1 LLKLNRVAA
10 VLLVLVLVSAL
21 VAGCG
26 PAATPGEG
34 EGEGGGGAAETVFI
48 SIATGGTGGTYYP
61 LGGAMAKIFN
71 ENIPGV
77 NANAEA
83 TGASIANIQL
93 IEDGDAQLALIQND
107 ISYYA
112 YEGIEM
118 YSDKGKQERI
128 RGMACVYPETIQ
140 IVAHGKSGIN
150 SIEDMVGKKIAVGDV
165 GSGTEANARQI
176 LEAHGITY
184 DDITVDY
191 LSFAEA
197 ADNLR
202 DGHIDAA
209 FITAGFPTSAITEI
223 ALTSDVKLVPI
234 ADDKVEA
241 IKAKYPYYT
250 DVVIPAGTYNNQD
263 EDVKTVA
270 VMAMLVVPEDLDEEL
285 VYNMTKALFENL
297 DDLKAAHDRGGDLSL
312 ETALNGMSLPVHPG
326 AQRYY
331 DEVK

>member
-1 LLKLNRVAA
+1 LLKLNRIAV
-10 VLLVLVLVSAL
+10 VLLVLVLVGTL
-21 VAGCG
+21 VVGCG
-26 PAATPGEG
+26 PASNGDGGEG
-34 EGEGGGGAAETVFI
+34 EGEATETAFI

-71 ENIPGV
+71 ENIEGV

-118 YSDKGKQERI
+118 YSDKGKQEKI

-140 IVAHGKSGIN
+140 IVAHGQSGIN

-191 LSFAEA
+191 LSFQEA

-223 ALTSDVKLVPI
+223 TLTSDVKLVPV
-234 ADDKVEA
+234 AEDKIEA

-250 DVVIPAGTYNNQD
+250 GVVIPAGTYSNQD
-263 EDVKTVA
+263 EDINTVA
-270 VMAMLVVPEDLDEEL
+270 VMAMLVVPDDLDEEL
-285 VYNMTKALFENL
+285 AYKMTKALFENL

-312 ETALNGMSLPVHPG
+312 ETALDGMSLPLHPG
-326 AQRYY
+326 VEKYY
-331 DEVK
+331 DEVM

>member
-1 LLKLNRVAA
+1 MLKLNRIAV
-10 VLLVLVLVSAL
+10 VLLVLVLVGTL
-21 VAGCG
+21 VVGCG
-26 PAATPGEG
+26 PASNGDGGEG
-34 EGEGGGGAAETVFI
+34 EGEATETAFI

-71 ENIPGV
+71 ENIEGV

-118 YSDKGKQERI
+118 YSDKGKQEKI

-140 IVAHGKSGIN
+140 IVAHGQSGIN

-191 LSFAEA
+191 LSFQEA

-223 ALTSDVKLVPI
+223 TLTSDVKLVPV
-234 ADDKVEA
+234 AEDKIEA

-250 DVVIPAGTYNNQD
+250 GVVIPAGTYSNQD
-263 EDVKTVA
+263 EDINTVA
-270 VMAMLVVPEDLDEEL
+270 VMAMLVVPDDLDEEL
-285 VYNMTKALFENL
+285 AYKMTKALFENL

-312 ETALNGMSLPVHPG
+312 ETALDGMSLPLHPG
-326 AQRYY
+326 VEKYY
-331 DEVK
+331 DEVM

>member
-1 LLKLNRVAA
+1 MLRLNRIA
-10 VLLVLVLVSAL
+10 LLMLVVVLVGAL
-21 VAGCG
+21 VVGCG
-26 PAATPGEG
+26 PAAAPEGEEG
-34 EGEGGGGAAETVFI
+34 EGQATETAFI

-71 ENIPGV
+71 ENIEGV

-128 RGMACVYPETIQ
+128 MGMACIYPETIQ
-140 IVAHGKSGIN
+140 IVAHGQSGIN

-223 ALTSDVKLVPI
+223 SLTSNVKLVPV
-234 ADDKVEA
+234 AQDKIDA

-263 EDVKTVA
+263 EDIKTVA
-270 VMAMLVVPEDLDEEL
+270 VMAMLVVPKDLPEDLA
-285 VYNMTKALFENL
+285 YKMTKALFENL

-312 ETALNGMSLPVHPG
+312 ETALDGMSLPVHPG
-326 AQRYY
+326 VQRYY
-331 DEVK
+331 DEVM

>member
-1 LLKLNRVAA
+1 LLKLNRIAV
-10 VLLVLVLVSAL
+10 VLLVLVLVGTL
-21 VAGCG
+21 VVGCG
-26 PAATPGEG
+26 PASNGDGGEG
-34 EGEGGGGAAETVFI
+34 EGEATETAFI

-71 ENIPGV
+71 ENIEGV
-77 NANAEA
+77 NANAES

-118 YSDKGKQERI
+118 YSDKGKQEKI

-140 IVAHGKSGIN
+140 IVAHGQSGIN

-191 LSFAEA
+191 LSFQEA

-223 ALTSDVKLVPI
+223 TLTSDVKLIPV
-234 ADDKVEA
+234 AEDKINA
-241 IKAKYPYYT
+241 IRDKYPYYT
-250 DVVIPAGTYNNQD
+250 GVVIPAGTYSNQD
-263 EDVKTVA
+263 EDINTVA
-270 VMAMLVVPEDLDEEL
+270 VMAMLVVPDDLDEEL
-285 VYNMTKALFENL
+285 AYKMTKALFENL
-297 DDLKAAHDRGGDLSL
+297 DELKAAHDRGGDLSL
-312 ETALNGMSLPVHPG
+312 ETALDGMSLPLHPG
-326 AQRYY
+326 VEKYY
-331 DEVK
+331 DEVM